1 MELKNSARET
11 LLNTLKNCNMAYSIE
26 FSAEFEKTMKKL
38 KKKDKIIFEQIQKK
52 LIDIVE
58 NPEHFKPLRNV
69 LAGYRRLHFGS
80 FVLIYTI
87 EGSVVRIISLDHHD
101 RAY

>member
-1 MELKNSARET
+1 
-11 LLNTLKNCNMAYSIE
+11 
-26 FSAEFEKTMKKL
+26 MKKI
-38 KKKDKIIFEQIQKK
+38 KKRDKALFDQIQKK
-52 LIDIVE
+52 LIDIIQ

-87 EGSVVRIISLDHHD
+87 EEDVIRIISLDHHD
-101 RAY
+101 KSY

>member
-1 MELKNSARET
+1 
-11 LLNTLKNCNMAYSIE
+11 MAYSVE
-26 FSAEFEKTMKKL
+26 FSAEFDKSMKKL

-52 LIDIVE
+52 LIEIVE

-80 FVLIYTI
+80 FALIYTI
-87 EGSVVRIISLDHHD
+87 EGNVVRIISLDHHD